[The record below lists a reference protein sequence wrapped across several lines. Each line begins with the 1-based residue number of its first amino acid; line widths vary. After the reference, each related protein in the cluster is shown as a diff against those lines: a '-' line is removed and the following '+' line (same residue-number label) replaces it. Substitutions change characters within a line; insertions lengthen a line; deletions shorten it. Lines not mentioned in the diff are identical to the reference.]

1 MYYLDEKQFKP
12 MLIILSVIF
21 LPFIVLLGIIMF
33 LDFELIIL
41 VIELSILIIYIML
54 IFILRKDS
62 KSKGNYLIIHDE
74 MFEIYYPNIGEGT
87 HKLKINFC
95 DIIEIKYYKITSI
108 RGWLQILGYVVPKC
122 TYITYK
128 KYGKKI
134 TELMGFFDLND
145 IREITNK
152 KGIKLIIK

>member
-1 MYYLDEKQFKP
+1 MYYLNEKEFKP
-12 MLIILSVIF
+12 MLIFFSFLF
-21 LPFIVLLGIIMF
+21 LPPIILLGVILVLNF
-33 LDFELIIL
+33 QLIIL
-41 VIELSILIIYIML
+41 AIELSILIIYIML
-54 IFILRKDS
+54 IFIIRKVS
-62 KSKGNYLIIHDE
+62 KNKKNYLIIHDE
-74 MFEIYYPNIGEGT
+74 MLEIYYPNIGEGT
-87 HKLKINFC
+87 NTLKVNFC

-108 RGWLQILGYVVPKC
+108 RGWLQILGYVGPKC

>member
-1 MYYLDEKQFKP
+1 MYYLNEKEFKP
-12 MLIILSVIF
+12 MLIFLSVIF

-33 LDFELIIL
+33 LDFRLIIL
-41 VIELSILIIYIML
+41 AIAVILLIVYILL
-54 IFILRKDS
+54 ILVLRKSS
-62 KSKGNYLIIHDE
+62 KNRENYLLIHED

-108 RGWLQILGYVVPKC
+108 RGWFQILGYVGPKC

-134 TELMGFFDLND
+134 TELMGFFDLRD
-145 IREITNK
+145 IKKITNE